1 MAQSIKDRVFGQ
13 NVSSDI
19 IKEFKKLSGG
29 GLKQSRN
36 PLEPAEPAFE
46 KYLGDRISFARMWT
60 AVNTYTS
67 GSNPEKTSKNTVY
80 IVNENRENSYDVNP
94 NEEVGETVYKSQL
107 SNNPYLKPPAGITS
121 ISSKTE
127 GSLGVLKRTSVDF
140 IVHNKKDFED
150 IFLPFFLRPVARV
163 CLDFGWSDEKSIP
176 LYNPIDQIKNKDL
189 KMQHFDKFIY
199 GGL

>member
-1 MAQSIKDRVFGQ
+1 MKIKNRVFGQ

-19 IKEFKKLSGG
+19 IKEFKRLSGG
-29 GLKQSRN
+29 GLNQSKN

-46 KYLGDRISFARMWT
+46 TYLGDKTTFARMWT

-94 NEEVGETVYKSQL
+94 NEEIGETVYKSQL
-107 SNNPYLKPPAGITS
+107 SDNPYLKPPAGITS
-121 ISSKTE
+121 ISSKTD

-150 IFLPFFLRPVARV
+150 IFLPFFR
-163 CLDFGWSDEKSIP
+163 S
-176 LYNPIDQIKNKDL
+176 YIKKYI
-189 KMQHFDKFIY
+189 FI
-199 GGL
+199 G

>member
-1 MAQSIKDRVFGQ
+1 MAIKFSDRVFGA
-13 NVSSDI
+13 NVSPDI
-19 IKEFKKLSGG
+19 IKEFKRLSGG

-46 KYLGDRISFARMWT
+46 KYLGDRIPFARMWT

-107 SNNPYLKPPAGITS
+107 SNNPYLKLNT
-121 ISSKTE
+121 
-127 GSLGVLKRTSVDF
+127 
-140 IVHNKKDFED
+140 
-150 IFLPFFLRPVARV
+150 
-163 CLDFGWSDEKSIP
+163 
-176 LYNPIDQIKNKDL
+176 
-189 KMQHFDKFIY
+189 
-199 GGL
+199 